1 MTAAQPPDAGEELI
15 LRPSRTQA
23 WLRFAVLLLVTAG
36 YSWLASRYSDCL
48 LIWLFALV
56 GVVLTFKGLGRAL
69 DRNSCLRLTPRGF
82 AIHDG
87 WSVLAFSWDEIESF
101 TVGNRGRTVLFNYAR
116 RDEATSGAR
125 KLARFLAGG
134 EGALP
139 STYGMDATGLAA
151 LLSEWHGRYRS
162 PKEEPETSD

>member
-1 MTAAQPPDAGEELI
+1 MSAAEPPEAAEELI

-48 LIWLFALV
+48 LIWLLAV
-56 GVVLTFKGLGRAL
+56 AGVVLTFKSLVRAL
-69 DRNSCLRLTPRGF
+69 ARHSYLRLTPRGF

-101 TVGNRGRTVLFNYAR
+101 TVGNRGRSVFFNYAS
-116 RDEATSGAR
+116 RDETASGAR
-125 KLARFLAGG
+125 KLAHFLAGG
-134 EGALP
+134 DGALP
-139 STYGMDATGLAA
+139 NTYGMTANDLTA
-151 LLSEWHGRYRS
+151 LLADWRHRYRS
-162 PKEEPETSD
+162 HCSESPPTD